1 MLFTILLHTNT
12 IQDNDFCPGNEFKL
26 LFTQT
31 GLEDMGQK
39 AQGCFKVFLT
49 NKYALELNCNCIC
62 MLVLEVSTMPITGK
76 LL

>member
-31 GLEDMGQK
+31 GLEELGQK
-39 AQGCFKVFLT
+39 AQGSFKVFLT
-49 NKYALELNCNCIC
+49 NKYALELNCSFIC
-62 MLVLEVSTMPITGK
+62 MLVLEVSTMSIAGT